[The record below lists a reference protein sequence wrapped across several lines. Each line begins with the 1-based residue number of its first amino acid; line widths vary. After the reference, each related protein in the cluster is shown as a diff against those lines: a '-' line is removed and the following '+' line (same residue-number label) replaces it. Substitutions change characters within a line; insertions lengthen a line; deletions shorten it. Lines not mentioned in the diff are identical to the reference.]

1 MEAKEGVAIEPENQ
15 TLASIT
21 FQNYFRMY
29 PKLSGMTGTAMTEA
43 PEFFDIYKMNVVAIP
58 TNVAVLRIDEDDE
71 FYKTMPEKFA
81 AIAKELKEKQIS
93 GQPALVGTVSIE
105 KSEMLSE
112 YLEQEG
118 IKHSVLNAR
127 FHEQEAHIVA
137 QAGRIGA
144 VTIATNMAGR
154 GTDIQLGGNLDFRML
169 DEFPDLAQGTPE
181 YEAQAEKIRAEIAA
195 ERQRVLEAGGL
206 YVLGTERHES
216 RRIDNQLRG
225 RSGRQGDPGLSKFY
239 LSLDDD
245 LLRIFGPQTM
255 FSRLMNKNL
264 ADGDA
269 IVSPWISKAIE
280 TAQKKVEARN
290 YDIRKQVV
298 EFDDVMNDQRKVI
311 YEQRAD
317 IMDADNVSDVIADMR
332 TETVQSIVAVNCPEG
347 TYPEQWNVE
356 TLKESVDDVFGLQPP
371 IDDWLQEEAVEP
383 QLIAERLE
391 KLAEETMAA
400 KTAELDPESLKSV
413 EKQILLQTLDHHWK
427 EHLGTLD
434 ALRQVI
440 HLRSYAQKKPID
452 EYKQE
457 AFLLFERLLI
467 AIREEVTKV
476 LMRAQFRLEEAPPPP
491 LPDFITQHLDP
502 FSADDDTADIDA
514 GARGL
519 LAGLPPMMNIPQP
532 SLPQREDG
540 GVVEAPISRNA
551 PCPCGSGKKY
561 KHCHG
566 LLG

>member
-1 MEAKEGVAIEPENQ
+1 
-15 TLASIT
+15 
-21 FQNYFRMY
+21 MY
-29 PKLSGMTGTAMTEA
+29 PKLAGMTGTAMTEA

-58 TNVAVLRIDEDDE
+58 TNVPVCRIDLDDE
-71 FYKTMPEKFA
+71 FYKSMPEKFG
-81 AIAKELKEKQIS
+81 AIAKEIKAKQEI
-93 GQPALVGTVSIE
+93 GQPVLVGTVSIE

-112 YLEQEG
+112 YLQKEG

-137 QAGRIGA
+137 QAGRMGA

-154 GTDIQLGGNLDFRML
+154 GTDIQLGGNLEFRMQ
-169 DEFPDLAQGTPE
+169 DEFAELVAGTPE
-181 YEAQAEKIRAEIAA
+181 YEAQAEKIRAEIV
-195 ERQRVLEAGGL
+195 EEKQRVLEAGGL

-225 RSGRQGDPGLSKFY
+225 RSGRQGDPGLSRFY

-255 FSRLMNKNL
+255 FARLMNKNL
-264 ADGDA
+264 EDGEA
-269 IVSPWISKAIE
+269 IASPWISKAIE

-317 IMDADNVSDVIADMR
+317 IMDAESVSETIADMR
-332 TETVQSIVAVNCPEG
+332 AETVASIVAVHCPEG
-347 TYPEQWNVE
+347 TYPEQWDVDG
-356 TLKESVDDVFGLQPP
+356 LKESIDAIFGLQPP
-371 IDDWLQEEAVEP
+371 FDDWLQEEAVEP
-383 QLIAERLE
+383 EMIGERLQNMADDAMTS
-391 KLAEETMAA
+391 KLESV
-400 KTAELDPESLKSV
+400 DPERWQEV
-413 EKQILLQTLDHHWK
+413 EKQILIQTLDHHWK
-427 EHLGTLD
+427 EHLATLD

-457 AFLLFERLLI
+457 AFLLFERLLVS
-467 AIREEVTKV
+467 IREEVTKV
-476 LMRAQFRLEEAPPPP
+476 LMRAQVQLEEAPPPV

-502 FSADDDTADIDA
+502 FSGDDDTADIDA
-514 GARGL
+514 AARGL
-519 LAGLPPMMNIPQP
+519 LADLPPLSIPQP
-532 SLPQREDG
+532 AMPQREAQG

-566 LLG
+566 QLA

>member
-1 MEAKEGVAIEPENQ
+1 
-15 TLASIT
+15 
-21 FQNYFRMY
+21 MY
-29 PKLSGMTGTAMTEA
+29 PKIAGMTGTAMTEA
-43 PEFFDIYKMNVVAIP
+43 PEFFDIYKMNVVSIP
-58 TNVAVLRIDEDDE
+58 TNVPVRRVDEEDV
-71 FYKTMPEKFA
+71 FYKSMPEKFA
-81 AIAKELKEKQIS
+81 AIAQEIKAKQEH
-93 GQPALVGTVSIE
+93 GQPVLVGTISIE

-112 YLEQEG
+112 YFDKAKV
-118 IKHSVLNAR
+118 KHSVLNAR

-137 QAGRIGA
+137 QAGSMGA

-154 GTDIQLGGNLDFRML
+154 GTDIQLGGNIDFRIA
-169 DEFPDLAQGTPE
+169 DELADLQPGPARDK
-181 YEAQAEKIRAEIAA
+181 AIEKIKQEVAEQKAKVI
-195 ERQRVLEAGGL
+195 EAGGL
-206 YVLGTERHES
+206 FVLGTERHES

-225 RSGRQGDPGLSKFY
+225 RSGRQGDPGLSRFY

-255 FSRLMNKNL
+255 FARLMNKNL
-264 ADGDA
+264 EDGEA

-317 IMDADNVSDVIADMR
+317 IMDAENVSETIDDMR
-332 TETVQSIVAVNCPEG
+332 AETAAAIVAVSCPEG
-347 TYPEQWNVE
+347 TYPEQWDIPG
-356 TLKESVDDVFGLQPP
+356 LKESIDAVFGLQPP
-371 IDDWLQEEAVEP
+371 IDEWLEEEAVDP
-383 QLIAERLE
+383 DMIRERLQGLADQTMTD
-391 KLAEETMAA
+391 KLSSV
-400 KTAELDPESLKSV
+400 DPERWNEV

-427 EHLGTLD
+427 EHLATLD

-467 AIREEVTKV
+467 AIREEVTRV
-476 LMRAQFRLEEAPPPP
+476 LMRAQLQLEPAPPPV
-491 LPDFITQHLDP
+491 LPEFITQHLDP
-502 FSADDDTADIDA
+502 FSGDDDTADIDA
-514 GARGL
+514 STGAVL
-519 LAGLPPMMNIPQP
+519 SNLPPLSIPTP
-532 SLPQREDG
+532 PMPLREPEG
-540 GVVEAPISRNA
+540 GVVEAPVSRNA

-566 LLG
+566 QLA